1 MFVFTDLAN
10 VFQKTKSR
18 GSKVGTVFKTRC
30 QNRFLQVSCLFVF
43 TDLAYKCFSENK
55 ISGLKSRDRF
65 QNTVS
70 KSFPPGLMFR
80 VWVQSQA
87 NPGGRI
93 TAQGSTN
100 FHVLI
105 QTRLSTQLLLEN
117 FQGSVYP
124 LPFLAF
130 PLKQSKHIKTMAF
143 LEPLLELLRLQ
154 QCYQSVHGCG
164 SLHLLSKDENEDEHE
179 DEHHDHD
186 HDHDHEHHDHDD
198 DDDDDDDDADDADAD
213 VSFIL
218 SFLFEPYSGLL
229 SKT

>member
-1 MFVFTDLAN
+1 M
-10 VFQKTKSR
+10 
-18 GSKVGTVFKTRC
+18 
-30 QNRFLQVSCLFVF
+30 FVF

-154 QCYQSVHGCG
+154 QRYQSVHGCG
-164 SLHLLSKDENEDEHE
+164 SLHLLSQDENEDGHK

-186 HDHDHEHHDHDD
+186 HPHDD
-198 DDDDDDDDADDADAD
+198 DDGGGGGGGGGGDGGDGGGADADADADAD